1 MSNDKDYE
9 KDIIEID
16 LSCGQCEIEYSVFTR
31 IEGYIEQARYCPFCG
46 AYNLDYDREDVEE

>member
-1 MSNDKDYE
+1 MSEDSDYE

-16 LSCGQCEIEYSVFTR
+16 LNCIQCQIDYSVFTG

-46 AYNLDYDREDVEE
+46 SYNLDYDRDDE